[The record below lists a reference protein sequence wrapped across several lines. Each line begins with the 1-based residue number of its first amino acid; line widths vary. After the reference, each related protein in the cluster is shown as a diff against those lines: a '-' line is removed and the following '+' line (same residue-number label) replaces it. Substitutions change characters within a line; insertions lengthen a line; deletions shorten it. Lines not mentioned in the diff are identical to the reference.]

1 MKVLVVKF
9 TALDTK
15 VNLNVYWERK
25 VTYWTSTVMLEGGV
39 YFVGE

>member
-9 TALDTK
+9 NAFYTK

-25 VTYWTSTVMLEGGV
+25 MTYCMLLVMLEGGV
-39 YFVGE
+39 VS